1 MNLRKDIGSKM
12 IHEEGKSLRERASK
26 SQQRRKKELRSKII
40 LINSGLALII
50 IMVILVWKVVA
61 INIQGNDTTNVADG
75 PSNKAEAES
84 NIDKDKNGKKEA
96 QKSASPSPAAT
107 EAPSGSDMWIRKD
120 LDADKPMVALTFD
133 DGPYAPVTEKILK
146 VLEKYDARA
155 TFFCVGNRIP
165 NYTEVVKKAYSQG
178 CQIASHTFEHK
189 VLNDLKKNQINAQIK
204 KTDHA
209 LQKVVGC
216 STTALRPPGGFVN
229 DRVKRVVKV
238 PMVCWNVDSEDWK
251 SRNTKKVLSRCRSI
265 GDGDIVLMHDL
276 YPTTAKAVAS
286 LVPQLHKKGFQMVTV
301 DELFYYKGIKA
312 EGGTVYYSGK

>member
-1 MNLRKDIGSKM
+1 MNLRKDTGSKM
-12 IHEEGKSLRERASK
+12 IYGEGRSLRERASK

-61 INIQGNDTTNVADG
+61 INTQGDGAVNVADG
-75 PSNKAEAES
+75 QGNKAEAES
-84 NIDKDKNGKKEA
+84 DKDKNEKEKEEKA
-96 QKSASPSPAAT
+96 ASPSPAAT
-107 EAPSGSDMWIRKD
+107 EAPSGSDMWFRKD
-120 LDADKPMVALTFD
+120 LDADKPMIALTFD

-146 VLEKYDARA
+146 ALEKYDAKA

-189 VLNDLKKNQINAQIK
+189 VLNDLKKNQINTQIK

-229 DRVKRVVKV
+229 DRVKKAVKV
-238 PMVCWNVDSEDWK
+238 PMVWWNVDSEDWK
-251 SRNTKKVLSRCRSI
+251 SRNAKKVLSRCRSL

-276 YPTTAKAVAS
+276 YPTTAQAVAK

>member
-1 MNLRKDIGSKM
+1 MNLRKDTKSKM
-12 IHEEGKSLRERASK
+12 IYDEGRSLRERASK
-26 SQQRRKKELRSKII
+26 SRQRRKKELRSKVI

-50 IMVILVWKVVA
+50 IMVILVWKVVS
-61 INIQGNDTTNVADG
+61 INSQGGSDANMADA
-75 PSNKAEAES
+75 PKHKAEAES
-84 NIDKDKNGKKEA
+84 DTSQNKKDKKQEEK
-96 QKSASPSPAAT
+96 ASPSPAPT
-107 EAPSGSDMWIRKD
+107 EAPSGQDMWLRKD
-120 LDADKPMVALTFD
+120 LDSDKPMVALTFD

-146 VLEKYDARA
+146 VLEKYNARA

-165 NYTEVVKKAYSQG
+165 SYTEVVKKAYSQG
-178 CQIASHTFEHK
+178 CQIASHTYEHK
-189 VLNDLKKNQINAQIK
+189 VLNNLKKNQINAQIK
-204 KTDHA
+204 KTDRE

-229 DRVKRVVKV
+229 DRVKKAVKI

-251 SRNTKKVLSRCRSI
+251 SRNTKKVLGRCRTI
-265 GDGDIVLMHDL
+265 EDGDIVLMHDL
-276 YPTTAKAVAS
+276 YPTTAKAVTA

>member
-1 MNLRKDIGSKM
+1 MNLRKDTKSKV
-12 IHEEGKSLRERASK
+12 IYDEGRSLRERASK
-26 SQQRRKKELRSKII
+26 SRQRRKKELRSKII

-50 IMVILVWKVVA
+50 IMVILVWKVVS
-61 INIQGNDTTNVADG
+61 INSQGGGDVNMADA
-75 PSNKAEAES
+75 PKSKAEAES
-84 NIDKDKNGKKEA
+84 DTSQNKKDKKQEEK
-96 QKSASPSPAAT
+96 ASPAPT
-107 EAPSGSDMWIRKD
+107 EAPSGQDMWLRKD
-120 LDADKPMVALTFD
+120 LDPDKPMVALTFD

-146 VLEKYDARA
+146 VLEKYNARA

-165 NYTEVVKKAYSQG
+165 SYTEVVKKAYSQG
-178 CQIASHTFEHK
+178 CQIASHTYEHK
-189 VLNDLKKNQINAQIK
+189 VLNNLKKNQINAQIK
-204 KTDHA
+204 KTDRE

-229 DRVKRVVKV
+229 DRVKKAVKI

-251 SRNTKKVLSRCRSI
+251 SRNTKKVLGRCRTI
-265 GDGDIVLMHDL
+265 EDGDIVLMHDL
-276 YPTTAKAVAS
+276 YPTTAKAVTA